1 MGHMGIGN
9 KNRHLDQLHFPTTKQ
24 ISNHK
29 KKDLLTSTVFYSASW
44 VTSWFTEDRF
54 WNTSET
60 RLQIFFPPKRMMSV
74 YYPFLRNSN
83 WVFQNVKNKIIMSC
97 SKIKQP
103 TLTIGIESTNL
114 YLKWGEKPFYWV
126 SGAIYCYQNYL

>member
-1 MGHMGIGN
+1 
-9 KNRHLDQLHFPTTKQ
+9 
-24 ISNHK
+24 
-29 KKDLLTSTVFYSASW
+29 
-44 VTSWFTEDRF
+44 
-54 WNTSET
+54 
-60 RLQIFFPPKRMMSV
+60 MMSV

-114 YLKWGEKPFYWV
+114 YLKWGKSHFIGSQVQYTV
-126 SGAIYCYQNYL
+126 IKIIYKSATCNQNTEQSYIILPNHNIHCESS